1 MKIQFLK
8 LRTKDGQLTYS
19 FNKGQTTHT
28 IDNTIALRDGITIL
42 ENECDDLND
51 ILLSGTQTGNIMPTI
66 DIEKAYYY
74 KFDQKGVTLDN
85 LASALSGIEN
95 TPDTPVPLRLK
106 KNKAEWTLDELRTI
120 NSVIK
125 SSGVYVDLS
134 PTDLNHEFDQD
145 LLDELCD
152 SELDNWGD
160 GDYVISDTNPLESI
174 DLSEGSTYT
183 EFCVIEN
190 DDGEPEVDSNSRNLL
205 KPFGAFFAGNNYI
218 TGITFPS
225 NDNFSANG
233 VFHNCRNLKHVHFSN
248 DMLYKATT
256 LGINGQSTQYYLYE
270 GQEGFLRK
278 QDNWINI
285 LESEEEFIDKIVNG
299 FGTAISYYYYWPD
312 STDHPMIFWTEGQG
326 PNNAET
332 IPDGTEY
339 SFVGVKNMPEISLI
353 ALPKDTIIETSN
365 VESQE
370 GEEVTPTAVIDYNSD
385 TVEYRDGVIY
395 LDGID
400 GE

>member
-1 MKIQFLK
+1 MDIISYVLAKKYIY
-8 LRTKDGQLTYS
+8 RSIERVSGEKD
-19 FNKGQTTHT
+19 
-28 IDNTIALRDGITIL
+28 
-42 ENECDDLND
+42 
-51 ILLSGTQTGNIMPTI
+51 
-66 DIEKAYYY
+66 
-74 KFDQKGVTLDN
+74 VTLDN

-183 EFCVIEN
+183 EFCVTEN

-233 VFHNCRNLKHVHFSN
+233 VFHNCKNLKHVHFSN

-312 STDHPMIFWTEGQG
+312 STDHPMIFWTKGQG

-332 IPDGTEY
+332 IPDGSE
-339 SFVGVKNMPEISLI
+339 
-353 ALPKDTIIETSN
+353 
-365 VESQE
+365 
-370 GEEVTPTAVIDYNSD
+370 
-385 TVEYRDGVIY
+385 
-395 LDGID
+395 
-400 GE
+400 